1 MTTPGSDNRI
11 QAAST
16 NHHWGHG
23 GWQLNKNDYE
33 ELRQI
38 VQAMNPGAVERAG
51 GAYQQMAG
59 RIAETM
65 DLILDQSQKMAEV
78 WGGEDAEAALQRMN
92 KAYQQAHTI
101 QQVSTQTSSALSG
114 HADMQRRYQREV
126 GEEHWYGTDI
136 GAGGTS
142 TGDWLQGDS
151 HVGREIMERLQADTD
166 TSNRNF
172 PDSIR
177 STERED
183 IFDFNPNARTS
194 TQPTSGR
201 TPDSV
206 GPGVSSAGH
215 INTGGDAASGPGAL
229 PGGGGVANDPGGSGG
244 GTDLA
249 GYSQP
254 GGGTGSLGGGLG
266 SGGGLGA
273 GGAGAL
279 GVGGPGVG
287 PGGGGPGGVVGGFPA
302 GVGGARAGVPGRG
315 GAAGQGGMP
324 MGAGAGRGGGEEEER
339 ERITWLTEDKDV
351 WTGDD
356 DVVTPVIDSSSTR
369 NADKE

>member
-1 MTTPGSDNRI
+1 MTTPGSENRI

-23 GWQLNKNDYE
+23 GWQLHKNDYE

-51 GAYQQMAG
+51 TAYRQMAD

-78 WGGEDAEAALQRMN
+78 WSGDDAEAALQRMN

-101 QQVSTQTSSALSG
+101 QQVSTQTSTALSE

-142 TGDWLQGDS
+142 VGDWLQGDS

-172 PDSIR
+172 PDSVR
-177 STERED
+177 YTKGED
-183 IFDFNPNARTS
+183 INVVNPNPRTS

-206 GPGVSSAGH
+206 DPGVADAGH
-215 INTGGDAASGPGAL
+215 INTGRGAASGPGTL
-229 PGGGGVANDPGGSGG
+229 SDSGGAANDPGGTGG

-249 GYSQP
+249 GYSPP
-254 GGGTGSLGGGLG
+254 GGGGSLGGGLG
-266 SGGGLGA
+266 SGGGLGGGSA
-273 GGAGAL
+273 ALGIGSPGAG
-279 GVGGPGVG
+279 PGA
-287 PGGGGPGGVVGGFPA
+287 GGPGGIVGGFPA
-302 GVGGARAGVPGRG
+302 SADGARASVPGRG

-324 MGAGAGRGGGEEEER
+324 MGAGAGRGGGEEEDR
-339 ERITWLTEDKDV
+339 ERTTWLAEDEDV
-351 WTGDD
+351 WTADDD
-356 DVVTPVIDSSSTR
+356 DVVPPVVDSLSTR
-369 NADKE
+369 NVDKE